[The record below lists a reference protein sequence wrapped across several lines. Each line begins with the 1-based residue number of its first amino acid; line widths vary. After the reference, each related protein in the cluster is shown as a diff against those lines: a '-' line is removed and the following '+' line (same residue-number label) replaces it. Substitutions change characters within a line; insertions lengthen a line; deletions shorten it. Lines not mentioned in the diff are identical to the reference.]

1 MVVFT
6 YIAAG
11 IVLLGVCI
19 FVHELGHLLGGKL
32 VGIKAKTFS
41 IGYGKGII
49 KKTIGDTT
57 YQIAPIPLGGYCQ
70 FYGEDPSEERS
81 GKGYEFLSAHP
92 MKRIVTV
99 AAGPLFNLFFG
110 IIIFFVMNMVGY
122 NKDTNRVHIPE
133 NLKTGKHVSAAFA
146 AGIRS
151 GDRVMRIGG
160 REIVSFSD
168 IQAAAL
174 FSEGKRLDVAVER
187 DGKPMQFAVAP
198 ALQQGSGRYEL
209 GLMPYGSRI
218 LVVELVEGGA
228 AEAAGLK
235 EMDEIVS
242 INGAA
247 VKSETEFTKIIQDH
261 AGTPLAFRVMR
272 KKEVLEKK
280 ITPRLVDVV
289 KFQAMDAK
297 GRMGESLSIVN
308 SKSLKKYLSRG
319 SILINGRSAQTY
331 DALVRTVGENRGR
344 KISFEIE
351 GDTYS
356 GTADLEKVGQIGIFQ
371 AVAPEQVRIQYGPA
385 KALTQAFIEPY
396 DFIVMNLKGIG
407 MLFTGKMNV
416 RENLSGPIRIG
427 KIAGDV
433 FYYKGVPDFILL
445 MAKISIILMVMNLLP
460 IPVVDGSHII
470 FFTIEMIRR
479 KPLSQKIME
488 RIQTVGI
495 VILIMLSAF
504 VILNDISMLPVIQNL
519 FK

>member
-11 IVLLGVCI
+11 IILLGVCI

-122 NKDTNRVHIPE
+122 DKDTNRVHIPE
-133 NLKTGKHVSAAFA
+133 SLTTGKHISAAYA

-151 GDRVMRIGG
+151 GDRVLKIGDK
-160 REIVSFSD
+160 EIVSFSD

-174 FSEGKRLDVAVER
+174 FSEGERLDVAVER
-187 DGKPMQFAVAP
+187 EGKPMKFLVAP
-198 ALQQGSGRYEL
+198 ARQEASGRYEM

-242 INGAA
+242 INGTA
-247 VKSETEFTKIIQDH
+247 VKSEAEFSKMVQAR
-261 AGTPLAFRVMR
+261 AGTQLTFSVLR
-272 KKEVLEKK
+272 KKAVMEKK

-289 KFQAMDAK
+289 NFQAMDAK
-297 GRMGESLSIVN
+297 GKTGETLTLMN
-308 SKSLKKYLSRG
+308 SKSLKKYLSKG
-319 SILINGRSAQTY
+319 SILINGRSARSY
-331 DALVRTVGENRGR
+331 DELLRMVTGNQGK
-344 KISFEIE
+344 KISFEID
-351 GDTYS
+351 GDTYT
-356 GTADLEKVGQIGIFQ
+356 GTAVIEKVGQIGIFQ
-371 AVAPEQVRIQYGPA
+371 AVAPEQVWIQYRPG
-385 KALTQAFIEPY
+385 KALVQAFIEPY
-396 DFIVMNLKGIG
+396 EFIVMNLKGLG

-470 FFTIEMIRR
+470 FFTVEMIRR
-479 KPLSQKIME
+479 KPLSQKVME

-519 FK
+519 FR

>member
-11 IVLLGVCI
+11 IILLGLCI
-19 FVHELGHLLGGKL
+19 FVHELGHLLGGML

-81 GKGYEFLSAHP
+81 GKGYEFLSAAP
-92 MKRIVTV
+92 WRRIVTV

-133 NLKTGKHVSAAFA
+133 ILTTGKHVSAAYA
-146 AGIRS
+146 GGIRS
-151 GDRVMRIGG
+151 GDRVVKIGD

-174 FSEGKRLDVAVER
+174 FSEGERLNVAVER
-187 DGKPMQFAVAP
+187 DGKPMQFQVAP
-198 ALQQGSGRYEL
+198 ALQASGRYEL
-209 GLMPYGSRI
+209 GVMPYGSRI

-228 AEAAGLK
+228 AEAAGLR

-242 INGAA
+242 IDGTA
-247 VKSETEFTKIIQDH
+247 VKSETEFTKIIQEH
-261 AGTPLAFRVMR
+261 AGTPLTFRVMR
-272 KKEVLEKK
+272 KKEVMEKK
-280 ITPRLVDVV
+280 IAPRLVDVV
-289 KFQAMDAK
+289 KIRAVDAR
-297 GRMGESLSIVN
+297 GAVGESLSLMR
-308 SKSLKKYLSRG
+308 SKSLEKDLAKG
-319 SILINGRSAQTY
+319 AVQINGKGALSFEE
-331 DALVRTVGENRGR
+331 LVRVVDANDGKKA
-344 KISFEIE
+344 KIRIDDAVF
-351 GDTYS
+351 T
-356 GTADLEKVGQIGIFQ
+356 GTARLEKVGLIGILQ
-371 AVAPEQVRIQYGPA
+371 AVAPDQVWIQHKPV